1 MTAAQPLTAVPRFS
15 LRTEVVDCP
24 ELGGALTVRGLMA
37 SEAFAVEALRS
48 QALRRVVDARR
59 EHLERDRARRA
70 QLAAA
75 GQDPAA
81 MPEAEFEAPAL
92 QFDELRG
99 YGRYVA
105 ELLAVTVTLANGLQ
119 AYTADE
125 WEVVGQ
131 HHPTLLPRLQA
142 VAERL
147 SGLNAEDVRKNS
159 APSPA

>member
-1 MTAAQPLTAVPRFS
+1 MSTAQPLMAVPRFA

-24 ELGGALTVRGLMA
+24 ELGGALSVRGLMA

-59 EHLERDRARRA
+59 EHVERDRARRA
-70 QLAAA
+70 QLTAA
-75 GQDPAA
+75 GQDPSA
-81 MPEAEFEAPAL
+81 MPEAEFDAPDL
-92 QFDELRG
+92 QFAELKA

-105 ELLAVTVTLANGLQ
+105 ELLAAAVTLANGLQ
-119 AYTADE
+119 AYDADE

-131 HHPTLLPRLQA
+131 HHPALLRRLQG

-147 SGLNAEDVRKNS
+147 SGLDAEDVRKNS